1 MAHERADSGAVG
13 GGGDGAPIVVWLRRD
28 VRLADNTALA
38 EAGRRTRR
46 IIPLW
51 VVDPALLSVP
61 GMGAARVSFL
71 YASLRELAGA
81 LEALGSRLIVRRG
94 DPRAIVPAVA
104 REAGAAAVYWN
115 DDYTPA
121 AQARDAAVATALG
134 ADGVEARGFTDAL
147 LHDPAEPVTAAG
159 TPYTVYSP
167 YRRAWLALPKP
178 AVVAGPGRLEAV
190 AEHIGGAAVPTEGD
204 LGWTAVATPPPGEAA
219 ARRLLTDFT
228 AERIAGYAEGR
239 DVPASPAVSL
249 LSPHLRF
256 GTVSPRQV
264 YWAAREAGARLGHPA
279 DRGVAT
285 FIAELAWREFFY
297 HVAYHAPRMLRSS
310 YNPQYDSLAWDN
322 DPQAFAAWREGRTGY
337 PLVDAAMRQLNTTGW
352 MHNRGRLVVGSFLT
366 KDLLISWQWS
376 ERYFME
382 RLADGDPIVN
392 NGNWQWVA
400 GTGCDAAPYFRI
412 FNPTLQAQKFDPDGD
427 YIRQFVPE
435 LAHVPQRYIHAPWA
449 MPDEAQ
455 RASACRLGHD
465 YPLPIVDHLAQ
476 RARTLAAYEAVRGG
490 HASQSNT

>member
-28 VRLADNTALA
+28 VRLADNTALT
-38 EAGRRTRR
+38 EAVRRTRR

-94 DPRAIVPAVA
+94 DPRAVVPAVA

-190 AEHIGGAAVPTEGD
+190 AEHIGGAAVPAGHIN
-204 LGWTAVATPPPGEAA
+204 L
-219 ARRLLTDFT
+219 
-228 AERIAGYAEGR
+228 IA
-239 DVPASPAVSL
+239 
-249 LSPHLRF
+249 PH
-256 GTVSPRQV
+256 
-264 YWAAREAGARLGHPA
+264 A
-279 DRGVAT
+279 
-285 FIAELAWREFFY
+285 
-297 HVAYHAPRMLRSS
+297 
-310 YNPQYDSLAWDN
+310 
-322 DPQAFAAWREGRTGY
+322 
-337 PLVDAAMRQLNTTGW
+337 
-352 MHNRGRLVVGSFLT
+352 
-366 KDLLISWQWS
+366 
-376 ERYFME
+376 
-382 RLADGDPIVN
+382 
-392 NGNWQWVA
+392 
-400 GTGCDAAPYFRI
+400 
-412 FNPTLQAQKFDPDGD
+412 
-427 YIRQFVPE
+427 
-435 LAHVPQRYIHAPWA
+435 
-449 MPDEAQ
+449 
-455 RASACRLGHD
+455 
-465 YPLPIVDHLAQ
+465 
-476 RARTLAAYEAVRGG
+476 
-490 HASQSNT
+490 